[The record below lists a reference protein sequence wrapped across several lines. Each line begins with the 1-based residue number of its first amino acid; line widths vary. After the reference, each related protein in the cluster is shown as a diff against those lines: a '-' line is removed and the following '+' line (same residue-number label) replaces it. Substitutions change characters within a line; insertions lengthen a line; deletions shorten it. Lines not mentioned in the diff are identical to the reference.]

1 MTVHPRALDY
11 PQSFLS
17 GVIPDEAELTAGGRV
32 EPGRSYGFFTDTT
45 LCIGCKACE
54 VACKEW
60 NALPADDLGLR
71 GTSYDNTGDL
81 SATTWRHAHF
91 IEHIAE
97 NGERATAMPPFQS
110 NWLMMSDVCKHC
122 SPAPCLEACPT
133 GALFRTEFDTV
144 VVQQDICNGCGYC
157 VPACPFG
164 VVDVSLEDGKAHKC
178 TLCYDRL
185 KGGLEP
191 ACAKSC
197 PTDSIQFGELEEL
210 HARAHLAGGGAA
222 RQERR
227 GCVSLWRPRRYW
239 RPAAAQCILSA
250 DRRSRN
256 TQSAAH
262 AEPPRRAG
270 GPESHFRSRHGRR
283 SRSGQPSV
291 FCGSARGPTMTD
303 APPLSVRVADERD
316 VTYYDLPSVKPSLW
330 GGLVSGYMFVAG
342 VGGSVQIIATA
353 ADLVGDRALAP
364 IIRNGRYIALGATVL
379 GGPLLTIDLH
389 TPQRWYNML
398 RIFRKTSPMS
408 IGTWVLMSFG
418 SLSAALAAAQFASD
432 HGHSPAGRYE
442 R

>member
-1 MTVHPRALDY
+1 MMVHPRALDY
-11 PQSFLS
+11 TQSFLS
-17 GVIPDEAELTAGGRV
+17 GVIPDEAELTAGQRV

-81 SATTWRHAHF
+81 SATTWRHVHF
-91 IEHIAE
+91 IEDIAE

-185 KGGLEP
+185 KGGFEP

-197 PTDSIQFGELEEL
+197 PTDSIQFGEIGEL
-210 HARAHLAGGGAA
+210 HDRAQRRVEALQAKGAENAYLYGAPGAPGATGGLQQLNAFFLLTASPETYNLPRAPSRPAERVGTSLTSGLATVAGLALVSLMLFA
-222 RQERR
+222 TRR
-227 GCVSLWRPRRYW
+227 G
-239 RPAAAQCILSA
+239 
-250 DRRSRN
+250 DR
-256 TQSAAH
+256 Q
-262 AEPPRRAG
+262 
-270 GPESHFRSRHGRR
+270 
-283 SRSGQPSV
+283 
-291 FCGSARGPTMTD
+291 
-303 APPLSVRVADERD
+303 
-316 VTYYDLPSVKPSLW
+316 
-330 GGLVSGYMFVAG
+330 
-342 VGGSVQIIATA
+342 
-353 ADLVGDRALAP
+353 
-364 IIRNGRYIALGATVL
+364 
-379 GGPLLTIDLH
+379 
-389 TPQRWYNML
+389 
-398 RIFRKTSPMS
+398 
-408 IGTWVLMSFG
+408 
-418 SLSAALAAAQFASD
+418 
-432 HGHSPAGRYE
+432 
-442 R
+442 